1 MSSDAGFPTPAQLV
15 DKVPLIKNPGFWIP
29 RPVELPLDIHPLPD
43 DVQAYFVYP
52 HTLEQHVLTTLPQS
66 LSQLEQAHSQRLHLL
81 VSYADSKERA
91 RKARLN
97 QVAPG
102 YAEGGGIMQPVR
114 RETRALVAAGAAQG
128 GGADRKAVNLLEEEG
143 EEGGQTQQQRAERA
157 AREGVGEGSF
167 LGETEV
173 GSPKEMGLETMDK
186 LQRDQ
191 MQDWLDKFD
200 GGGASSGRGG
210 GDGMGDLL

>member
-1 MSSDAGFPTPAQLV
+1 GPPPSLTSYPAPTGRSLTPPPPPPA
-15 DKVPLIKNPGFWIP
+15 P
-29 RPVELPLDIHPLPD
+29 RPPPPP
-43 DVQAYFVYP
+43 QFVYP
-52 HTLEQHVLTTLPQS
+52 HTLEQHVLATLPQS
-66 LSQLEQAHSQRLHLL
+66 LSQLEQTHSQRLHLL
-81 VSYADSKERA
+81 ASYADSKERA

-114 RETRALVAAGAAQG
+114 RETRAPAAAAVGAAHG
-128 GGADRKAVNLLEEEG
+128 GGGESKAVNVLEEAEEEG
-143 EEGGQTQQQRAERA
+143 DQTQQQAEPAAPGRA
-157 AREGVGEGSF
+157 GEGSF

-186 LQRDQ
+186 MQRDQ

-200 GGGASSGRGG
+200 GGGDSSGRGG
-210 GDGMGDLL
+210 GDGVGDLI